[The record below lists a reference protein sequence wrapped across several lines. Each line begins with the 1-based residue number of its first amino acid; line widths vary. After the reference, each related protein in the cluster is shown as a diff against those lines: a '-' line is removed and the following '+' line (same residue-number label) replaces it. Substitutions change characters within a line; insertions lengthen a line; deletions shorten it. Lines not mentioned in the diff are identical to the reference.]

1 MNNWSTESLGP
12 SYIQSFALYV
22 VARSG
27 GPALSASESACSV
40 LCGASMNVLC
50 FMMPVVMLFT
60 LPGAS
65 SVPSVVLSVSP
76 RNFLMSLSFLVV
88 RVPDF
93 KFFRS

>member
-1 MNNWSTESLGP
+1 MLVLGP
-12 SYIQSFALYV
+12 CGSLIRRGLLSMLQPNLE
-22 VARSG
+22 
-27 GPALSASESACSV
+27 GPATSASVSAFSV
-40 LCGASMNVLC
+40 QSGVSMNVLC